1 MRGEGFGRKK
11 KSLASDKLR
20 CRWLLHMG
28 VGMSNRK
35 LDRNDSNSGEK
46 SELENLKSSPSR

>member
-1 MRGEGFGRKK
+1 MKGEGFGRK

-28 VGMSNRK
+28 VGMSKRK
-35 LDRNDSNSGEK
+35 IDRNDSNSGEK
-46 SELENLKSSPSR
+46 PELKNLKSSPSR